1 MLTIAHQL
9 QTIMDSD
16 RVLVME
22 HGVAVEYD
30 APLTLLGR
38 DRGAGT
44 FRGMVE
50 ALGDEQAAVMYEI
63 AERKFY
69 GGSA

>member
-1 MLTIAHQL
+1 HRL

-30 APLTLLGR
+30 APFTLLGKAK
-38 DRGAGT
+38 GAGAT

-50 ALGDEQAAVMYEI
+50 ALGEEQAAVMYEI

-69 GGSA
+69 GGS